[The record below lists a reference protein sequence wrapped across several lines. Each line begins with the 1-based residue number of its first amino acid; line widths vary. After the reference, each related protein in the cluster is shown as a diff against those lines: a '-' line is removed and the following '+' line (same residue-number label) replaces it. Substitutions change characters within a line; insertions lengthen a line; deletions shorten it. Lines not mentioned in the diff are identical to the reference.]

1 MQSSPTLLPTG
12 RPRIDHLEMRNIVKR
27 FPGVLASDHVS
38 FDVRAGEVHALL
50 GENGAGKS
58 TLMKI
63 LYGLYQPDAGE
74 ICVNGQPI
82 HIGSPTDAINLG
94 IGMIH
99 QHFMLVDTLTVRENV
114 ALGLSSSRKWVLD
127 LDRVEA
133 RIRELSQTYGLHVD
147 PRAPVWTLS
156 VGERQR
162 VEIIKA
168 LYRGAALLILDEPT
182 AVLTPQEVDDLFV
195 TLGQMAKDGHSLI
208 FISHKLHEVI
218 KLCHRITVLRGGA
231 LAGTAINEGITRPQL
246 ARMMVGRDVLLEQE
260 RTAVAQGNVL
270 LDIRNISALGITGQ
284 PALRNVSLQIRAGEI
299 VGLAGVSG
307 NGQREL
313 AEVIAGLCTV
323 TGGSVHVD
331 GRDITRWSTDQRTAA
346 GLAYIPEER
355 MYDGVIQDFNIS
367 ENLILRDHSRPPFSQ
382 RTFLKFQ
389 TIAQRS
395 WQLVR
400 EFRVKT
406 PTIVTRIKS
415 LSGGNIQKV
424 IMAREVARQPRV
436 LVAAQPTRGVDIGAT
451 EYIHQRLLEQR
462 AQGTATLLIS
472 EDLDEILALCDRI
485 AVLYEGRVMGV
496 VDRAQATAEQLGLL
510 MAGVA
515 T

>member
-1 MQSSPTLLPTG
+1 MDYDFPYLPTG
-12 RPRIDHLEMRNIVKR
+12 RSRIEQLAMQGIVKR
-27 FPGVLASDHVS
+27 FPGVLACDQVD
-38 FDVRAGEVHALL
+38 FDVKSGEVHALL

-63 LYGLYQPDAGE
+63 LYGLYQPDAGK
-74 ICVNGQPI
+74 ILLNGQPTPI
-82 HIGSPTDAINLG
+82 HSPTAAIRLG

-114 ALGLSSSRKWVLD
+114 ALGLRSSRAPLLD

-133 RIRELSQTYGLHVD
+133 RIRELSQTYGLQVD
-147 PRAPVWTLS
+147 PRAPVWTLA

-182 AVLTPQEVDDLFV
+182 AVLTPQEVDELFV
-195 TLGQMAKDGHSLI
+195 TLKQMARDGHSLI
-208 FISHKLHEVI
+208 FISHKLHEVLAI
-218 KLCHRITVLRGGA
+218 SHRISVLRSGKLIGST
-231 LAGTAINEGITRPQL
+231 LNEGVTRAQL
-246 ARMMVGRDVLLEQE
+246 ARMMVGRDVLLE
-260 RTAVAQGNVL
+260 RARAPVTQGEML
-270 LDIRNISALGITGQ
+270 LALDQVSALGITGQ
-284 PALRNVSLQIRAGEI
+284 PALREVSLQIRAGEI
-299 VGLAGVSG
+299 LGVAGVSG

-313 AEVIAGLCTV
+313 AEVIAGLRPV
-323 TGGSVHVD
+323 TAGQVRLETAV
-331 GRDITRWSTDQRTAA
+331 ITHWPAARRTGA

-355 MYDGVIQDFNIS
+355 MHDGVIQDFTVA
-367 ENLILRDHSRPPFSQ
+367 ENLILQDHNRSPFSR
-382 RTFLKFQ
+382 RTFLDFKA
-389 TIAQRS
+389 IAATS

-400 EFRVKT
+400 DFQVKT
-406 PTIVTRIKS
+406 PTIETKIKS

-424 IMAREVARQPRV
+424 IMARELARRPRV

-451 EYIHQRLLEQR
+451 EYIHQRLLDQR

-485 AVLYEGRVMGV
+485 AVLYEGRIMGV
-496 VDRAQATAEQLGLL
+496 IARADATAEALGLL
-510 MAGVA
+510 MAGVSQ
-515 T
+515 